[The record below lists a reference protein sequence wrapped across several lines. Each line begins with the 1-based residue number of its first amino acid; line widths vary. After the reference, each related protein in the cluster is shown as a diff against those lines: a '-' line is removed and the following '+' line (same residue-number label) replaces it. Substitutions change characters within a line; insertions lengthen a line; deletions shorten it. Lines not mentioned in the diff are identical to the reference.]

1 MVVVEM
7 ELLFSTPM
15 PSFFEILSRIQS
27 ADQNELTEIAYEM
40 INVTVHFATNFQQ
53 FKASTVKR
61 IDRIERLILKN
72 VTGHDTVRTED
83 MKQQVEFFENNRLRM
98 ESEPLI
104 KVTDF
109 LSVQQINTHEINGNT
124 DKFITLKETGKSRKN
139 KLIIKQTV
147 IPLKLFPSKNARTNL
162 NLLMKTT
169 QCYLHLIMLLVK
181 EDRKKSQLN
190 TKKNQNLT
198 LLTTNIKGILMQI

>member
-1 MVVVEM
+1 MVVVEI
-7 ELLFSTPM
+7 ESLFSTPM
-15 PSFFEILSRIQS
+15 PSFLEISSRIQS

-109 LSVQQINTHEINGNT
+109 LSVQQINTHEINGNA

-162 NLLMKTT
+162 NLLMKAT

>member
-1 MVVVEM
+1 
-7 ELLFSTPM
+7 
-15 PSFFEILSRIQS
+15 
-27 ADQNELTEIAYEM
+27 M

-109 LSVQQINTHEINGNT
+109 LSVQQINTHEINGNA

>member
-15 PSFFEILSRIQS
+15 PSFLEISSRIQS

-124 DKFITLKETGKSRKN
+124 DKFIPLKETGKSRKN

-147 IPLKLFPSKNARTNL
+147 IPLELFPSKNARTNL

>member
-7 ELLFSTPM
+7 ESLFSTPM
-15 PSFFEILSRIQS
+15 PSFLEILSRIQS

-109 LSVQQINTHEINGNT
+109 LSVQQINTHEINGNA

>member
-7 ELLFSTPM
+7 ESLFSTPM
-15 PSFFEILSRIQS
+15 PSFLEISSRIQS

-109 LSVQQINTHEINGNT
+109 LSVQQINTHEINGNA

>member
-1 MVVVEM
+1 
-7 ELLFSTPM
+7 
-15 PSFFEILSRIQS
+15 
-27 ADQNELTEIAYEM
+27 M

-109 LSVQQINTHEINGNT
+109 LSVQQTNTHEINGNT

-162 NLLMKTT
+162 NLLMKAT

>member
-1 MVVVEM
+1 MVVVEI
-7 ELLFSTPM
+7 ESLFSTPM
-15 PSFFEILSRIQS
+15 PSFLEISSRIQS

-104 KVTDF
+104 KVTDL

-162 NLLMKTT
+162 NLLMKAT